1 MNKRNQEYLS
11 IMHKLHR
18 RNLSE
23 LTPLL
28 TKAEFFTLGCI
39 EGESEHNNADSIS
52 VTCIVKALHEH
63 SSAVSRTLS
72 GLEDKNYIKR
82 FADSKD
88 RRNTLVSITK
98 EGHEALQETKQSLN
112 AYTDAVI
119 LKYGYDKMDSLLS
132 ALNEFNE
139 ISEKEFEERKRM
151 ISNEKNNR

>member
-28 TKAEFFTLGCI
+28 TKAEFFTLGSI
-39 EGESEHNNADSIS
+39 EGHCKQDNVESVS
-52 VTCIVKALHEH
+52 VNRIVRALHVH

-72 GLEDKNYIKR
+72 GLEDKKYIER
-82 FADSKD
+82 YADPKD

-98 EGHEALQETKQSLN
+98 EGQDALLKSQQSLD
-112 AYTDAVI
+112 AFTDAVI
-119 LKYGYDKMDSLLS
+119 YKYGYEKMDALLE
-132 ALNEFNE
+132 ALNEFYE
-139 ISEKEFEERKRM
+139 LSEQEFEERKRI
-151 ISNEKNNR
+151 ISDEKNNQ